1 MRREYPA
8 SPIAGVAATVF
19 RGSKVLLV
27 RRGNE
32 PSKGMLGIPGGVV
45 ELGETAEDAVVRE
58 VAEETGI
65 LVKPLR
71 VLDIIDSIVRDDEGG
86 IRFHYVLI
94 EYLCEPIGG
103 ALDASSDVSD
113 AFWAPLE
120 SLEELNVM
128 PRTKAFIE
136 RIAREEN
143 L

>member
-1 MRREYPA
+1 MKREYPA

-19 RGSKVLLV
+19 RGSEVLLV

-32 PSKGMLGIPGGVV
+32 PSMGRLGIPGGVV
-45 ELGETAEDAVVRE
+45 ELGETAEEAVVRE
-58 VAEETGI
+58 VEEETGI
-65 LVKPLR
+65 VVKPLR
-71 VLDIIDSIVRDDEGG
+71 VLDVLDSIVRDNEDG

-94 EYLCEPIGG
+94 EFLCEPIGG
-103 ALDASSDVSD
+103 ALRASSDVSD

-120 SLEELNVM
+120 RLEELNVM

-136 RIAREEN
+136 RTAREEN